1 MMPAQTPE
9 ASDAPRTA
17 PSGEP
22 EPEPA
27 PAPAPAPATA
37 PDAAPATEP
46 PAESSA
52 TTAFRAARDH
62 LLDLG
67 RDLDRAGSEFRWP
80 DVGDRFN
87 WAVDW
92 FDVMAR
98 DDDRIA
104 LWLVEEDGSEQRIT
118 FDAMR
123 RRSDQVASWLHGLG
137 VARGDH
143 VMLMLGNQVELW
155 EAMLAVMKIGAV
167 ILPTSTVLGTAD
179 LADRIERGLVRHVV
193 ANASDAAAFEGIDG
207 VEGVTRIAVVPS
219 GGSAPEGWTDFADS
233 HRASS
238 VRPDVVTAT
247 DDPCLVYFT
256 SGTTSKPKMVVHS
269 HASYPVGH
277 LSTTYW
283 LGVRPGDVHMTIS
296 SPGWGKHAWSCFFA
310 PWTAEATV
318 FVYNYG
324 RFRPAE
330 LRDQLER
337 AAVTSFCAPPTV
349 WRMLIQS
356 SLGGRPVALR
366 EALSAGEPLN
376 PEVIS
381 QVQRSWGLDIRDGY
395 GQTETTAIVANPPG
409 STVVA
414 GSMGLPLPGVE
425 VVLVDPLTGELADE
439 GEICLDL
446 STRPVN
452 LMTGY
457 LGDPGRTAA
466 SQRDGLF
473 HTGDVATRDEA
484 GMITFVG
491 RTDDVFKSSD
501 YKVSPFEVE
510 SVLIEHPAVAES
522 AVVPAPDPV
531 RLAVVKAYVVLAAG
545 VEPDDATALAVL
557 RHAREGLPPYERVR
571 RVEFVAELPKTISG
585 KIRRV
590 ELRDREEALVAA
602 GERAPGE
609 RRDDEFPGLRR

>member
-1 MMPAQTPE
+1 MVDHASTPD
-9 ASDAPRTA
+9 APSDGVSAPSSDAPA
-17 PSGEP
+17 SASAAASG
-22 EPEPA
+22 A
-27 PAPAPAPATA
+27 AAGATA
-37 PDAAPATEP
+37 PPWTGPRDPAATD
-46 PAESSA
+46 
-52 TTAFRAARDH
+52 AFRAARDVLIGSGH
-62 LLDLG
+62 DHAAA
-67 RDLDRAGSEFRWP
+67 RAAFRWP
-80 DVGDRFN
+80 DVGDSFN

-92 FDVMAR
+92 FDVIAAGN
-98 DDDRIA
+98 DRTA
-104 LWLVEEDGSEQRIT
+104 LWIVAEDGTETKVS
-118 FDAMR
+118 FDEMR
-123 RRSDQVASWLHGLG
+123 RRSDQVAAWFVERG
-137 VARGDH
+137 VRHGDH
-143 VMLMLGNQVELW
+143 VMLMLGNRVELW
-155 EAMLAVMKIGAV
+155 EAMLAIMKIGAV
-167 ILPTSTVLGTAD
+167 ILPTSVMLAPHDVEDRVL
-179 LADRIERGLVRHVV
+179 RGGVRHVL
-193 ANASDAAAFEGIDG
+193 ADAADAPKFAG
-207 VEGVTRIAVVPS
+207 VDPGVGRVVV
-219 GGSAPEGWTDFADS
+219 GGRLEGWASYEDS
-233 HRASS
+233 HRASPA
-238 VRPDVVTAT
+238 RPEVATAT

-256 SGTTSKPKMVVHS
+256 SGTTSKPKMVVHT

-283 LGVRPGDVHMTIS
+283 LGLRPGDVHLTIS

-310 PWTAEATV
+310 PWIAEATV
-318 FVYNYG
+318 FVHEQA
-324 RFRPAE
+324 RFSAAALREQLDRAE
-330 LRDQLER
+330 
-337 AAVTSFCAPPTV
+337 VTSFCAPPTV

-409 STVVA
+409 SSVVA

-473 HTGDVATRDEA
+473 HTGDVATRDAA

-590 ELRDREEALVAA
+590 ELRDREEALAAA